1 MTNNHPDRRDASH
14 HDTRGTHPM
23 RTTTTL
29 DVALL
34 GAALDVIE
42 ARPEQFDANAWA
54 TRTDAGEFYSL
65 AARLCLLAGHAINWS
80 RVNNSGNATFLT
92 NGEAIPATAADLLG
106 LDTFDAHELFD
117 VELTIPRTRKVAER
131 LIKRATRGR
140 GGRSVR

>member
-1 MTNNHPDRRDASH
+1 
-14 HDTRGTHPM
+14 M

-34 GAALDVIE
+34 GAALDVLE
-42 ARPEQFDANAWA
+42 ARPEQFDYHAWA

-65 AARLCLLAGHAINWS
+65 AARVCLLAGHAINWN
-80 RVNNSGNATFLT
+80 RVNEWGNATFLT
-92 NGEAIPATAADLLG
+92 NGQAIPETAADLLG
-106 LDTFDAHELFD
+106 LDMFDAQDLFD
-117 VELTIPRTRKVAER
+117 VELTIPGTRKVAER